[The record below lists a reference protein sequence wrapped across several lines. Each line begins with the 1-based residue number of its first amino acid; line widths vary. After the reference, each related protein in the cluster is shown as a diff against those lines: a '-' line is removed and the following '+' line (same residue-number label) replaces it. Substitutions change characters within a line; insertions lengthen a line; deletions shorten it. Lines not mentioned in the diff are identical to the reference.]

1 VNEERLASRIRR
13 VFRRVADLACGWQQN
28 ALSEARRKILRHAE
42 AMLNSKTMIAAGTI
56 ASVALLW
63 LSSVESAAGQ
73 IPDVPGW
80 QLFWHD
86 EFDGLSL
93 NTANWDALD
102 RRDSFN
108 NEKQYYRPEQV
119 TVASGNLQITATN
132 QPLAN
137 KLYRSGL
144 ITSKSLFGQGR
155 FEARIYLP
163 TTQGM
168 WPAFWLNANQVQWP
182 LGGEIDIM
190 ENRGSQPT
198 LVSSAFHWQK
208 DPGPCCDNHRYVFH
222 EYTAT
227 SGGIP
232 VNFTT
237 GFHTY
242 AVEWDK
248 KPSTNVN
255 EIRYY
260 VDGNLHFTIDQNSS
274 MSDGNFTTV
283 KNIILNLAVGGDFGG
298 DPNGTTVFP
307 QTMLVDY
314 VRVWHRQTG
323 LLGDYNGDN
332 KVAAAD
338 YVLWRKSLGQSGIGL
353 PADGSGN
360 GTIDNVDYLVWR
372 NNFGVAATA
381 SGVLAG
387 GVPEPCP
394 GALAVI
400 TFLHVFALR
409 TCRCVGYRSIQQ

>member
-1 VNEERLASRIRR
+1 MYKRGHFI
-13 VFRRVADLACGWQQN
+13 
-28 ALSEARRKILRHAE
+28 ARPLTFLIAPILWFVCAGP
-42 AMLNSKTMIAAGTI
+42 IAA
-56 ASVALLW
+56 
-63 LSSVESAAGQ
+63 Q

-86 EFDGLSL
+86 EFDSNSL
-93 NTANWDALD
+93 NTTNWTAMN
-102 RRDSFN
+102 RQDSFN

-119 TVASGNLQITATN
+119 TVANGNLQITATN

-144 ITSKSLFGQGR
+144 ITSNALYGQGR
-155 FEARIYLP
+155 YEARIDLP

-168 WPAFWLNANQVQWP
+168 WPAFWMNPNQVPWP
-182 LGGEIDIM
+182 QGGEIDIM

-208 DPGPCCDNHRYVFH
+208 DPGPCCGAHQFVFH

-227 SGGIP
+227 SGGNP

-248 KPSTNVN
+248 KPSTSVN

-260 VDGNLHFTIDQNSS
+260 VDGNLHFTVDQNSS
-274 MSDGNFTTV
+274 MSDANFTTV

-307 QTMLVDY
+307 QTMLIDY
-314 VRVWHRQTG
+314 VRVWHRSTG
-323 LLGDYNGDN
+323 VPGDYNGDH
-332 KVAAAD
+332 VVDSSD
-338 YVLWRKSLGQSGIGL
+338 YLAWRKSVGQSGIGL

-360 GTIDNVDYLVWR
+360 GTVGQEDYDLWR
-372 NNFGVAATA
+372 QKFGGSPASATGTTILF
-381 SGVLAG
+381 S
-387 GVPEPCP
+387 VP
-394 GALAVI
+394 
-400 TFLHVFALR
+400 
-409 TCRCVGYRSIQQ
+409 